1 MAIYNKKNKN
11 LGALCGS
18 VVKQKVN
25 YIMNKFQG
33 TGVALVTPFNTDGS
47 VDYNGLKNLINH
59 LVDGGIDYLVSLGT
73 TGETATMTKDEK
85 KKVWAYTAEINNNR
99 LPLVAGIGGNNTLA
113 VAEDIK
119 SFDTAGYSAIL
130 SVSPYY
136 NKPTQEGIYQ
146 HYKYLA
152 EISPLDLILYNVP
165 GRTGSNMS
173 AETTCRLAYDFKNII
188 ATKEASGSFDQFNQI
203 MRDKPADFLLISGDD
218 PVTLPMI
225 ALGAAGIISVIGN
238 ALPKQFSDMVKLC
251 LAGDYKAAL
260 PAHLSLIEFT
270 RLAFAEG
277 NPAGIKAALKHLGVC
292 GDTVRLPLVKASE
305 SLEKSI
311 IAEIEKLSEV
321 A

>member
-1 MAIYNKKNKN
+1 
-11 LGALCGS
+11 
-18 VVKQKVN
+18 
-25 YIMNKFQG
+25 MNKFQG
-33 TGVALVTPFNTDGS
+33 TGVALVTPFNADGS

-59 LVDGGIDYLVSLGT
+59 LIDGGIDYLVSLGT

-119 SFDTAGYSAIL
+119 AFDATGYSAIL

-152 EISPLDLILYNVP
+152 EVSPLDLILYNVP
-165 GRTGSNMS
+165 GRTMSNMS
-173 AETTCRLAYDFKNII
+173 PETTCRLAHDFKNII

-203 MRDKPADFLLISGDD
+203 MRDKPEDFLLISGDD
-218 PVTLPMI
+218 PITLPMI
-225 ALGAAGIISVIGN
+225 ALGAAGIISVVAN
-238 ALPKQFSDMVKLC
+238 ALPKQFSDMVKQC
-251 LAGDYKAAL
+251 LAGDFKGAV
-260 PAHLSLIEFT
+260 PAHLGLVEFT

-277 NPAGIKAALKHLGVC
+277 NPAGIKAALKHLEVC
-292 GDTVRLPLVKASE
+292 GDTVRLPLIKAS
-305 SLEKSI
+305 SDLEKSI
-311 IAEIEKLSEV
+311 INEIEKISQL

>member
-1 MAIYNKKNKN
+1 
-11 LGALCGS
+11 
-18 VVKQKVN
+18 
-25 YIMNKFQG
+25 MNKFQG

-59 LVDGGIDYLVSLGT
+59 LIDGGVDYLVSLGT

-85 KKVWAYTAEINNNR
+85 KKVWAYTAEINNYR

-119 SFDTAGYSAIL
+119 AFDTTGYSAIL

-165 GRTGSNMS
+165 GRTMSNMS
-173 AETTCRLAYDFKNII
+173 PETTCRLAYDFKNII

-203 MRDKPADFLLISGDD
+203 MRDKPEDFLLISGDD
-218 PVTLPMI
+218 PITLPMI
-225 ALGAAGIISVIGN
+225 ALGASGIISVVGN
-238 ALPKQFSDMVKLC
+238 ALPKQFSDMVRQC
-251 LAGDYKAAL
+251 LSGDFKAAT
-260 PAHLSLIEFT
+260 PAHLSLVEFT

-292 GDTVRLPLVKASE
+292 GDTVRLPLVKASDA
-305 SLEKSI
+305 LTNAIVK
-311 IAEIEKLSEV
+311 EIEKISRV

>member
-1 MAIYNKKNKN
+1 
-11 LGALCGS
+11 
-18 VVKQKVN
+18 
-25 YIMNKFQG
+25 MNKFQG

-59 LVDGGIDYLVSLGT
+59 LTEGGIDYLVSLGT

-99 LPLVAGIGGNNTLA
+99 LPLVAGIGGNDTLA

-146 HYKYLA
+146 HYKHLA

-173 AETTCRLAYDFKNII
+173 PETTCRLAHDFKNII

-238 ALPKQFSDMVKLC
+238 ALPKQFSDMVNLC
-251 LAGDYKAAL
+251 LAGDYRTAL
-260 PAHLSLIEFT
+260 PAHLALIEFT

-292 GDTVRLPLVKASE
+292 GDTVRLPLVKAS
-305 SLEKSI
+305 SMLEKAI
-311 IAEIEKLSEV
+311 NAELDKINQTV
-321 A
+321 

>member
-1 MAIYNKKNKN
+1 
-11 LGALCGS
+11 
-18 VVKQKVN
+18 
-25 YIMNKFQG
+25 MNKFQG

-119 SFDTAGYSAIL
+119 SFNTNGYSAIL

-173 AETTCRLAYDFKNII
+173 PETTCRLAHDFKNII

-218 PVTLPMI
+218 PITLPMI
-225 ALGAAGIISVIGN
+225 ALGASGLISVIGN
-238 ALPKQFSDMVKLC
+238 ALPKQLSDMVRQC
-251 LAGDYKAAL
+251 LAGDFNGAN
-260 PAHLSLIEFT
+260 PAHLSLLEFT

-277 NPAGIKAALKHLGVC
+277 NPAGVKAALKHLGIC
-292 GDTVRLPLVKASE
+292 GDTVRLPLVKASS

-311 IAEIEKLSEV
+311 VAEIEKLSV
-321 A
+321 VV

>member
-1 MAIYNKKNKN
+1 
-11 LGALCGS
+11 
-18 VVKQKVN
+18 
-25 YIMNKFQG
+25 MNKFQG

-59 LVDGGIDYLVSLGT
+59 LTEGGIDYLVSLGT

-99 LPLVAGIGGNNTLA
+99 LPLVAGIGGNDTLA

-146 HYKYLA
+146 HYKHLA

-173 AETTCRLAYDFKNII
+173 PETTCRLAHDFKNII

-238 ALPKQFSDMVKLC
+238 ALPKQFSDMVNLC
-251 LAGDYKAAL
+251 LAGDYRTAL
-260 PAHLSLIEFT
+260 PAHLALIEFT

-277 NPAGIKAALKHLGVC
+277 NPAGIKAALRHLGVC
-292 GDTVRLPLVKASE
+292 GDTVRLPLVKAS
-305 SLEKSI
+305 SMLEKAI
-311 IAEIEKLSEV
+311 NAELDKINQTV
-321 A
+321 